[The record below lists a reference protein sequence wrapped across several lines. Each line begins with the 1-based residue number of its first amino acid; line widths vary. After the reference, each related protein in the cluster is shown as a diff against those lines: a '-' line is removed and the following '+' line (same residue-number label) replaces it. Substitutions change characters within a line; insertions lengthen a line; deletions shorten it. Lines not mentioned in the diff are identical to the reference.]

1 MSDPVNILQYEDKAK
16 ADGFR
21 FVFGVDEAGRGPLAG
36 PVVAG
41 AVLLRSTDFSCRITD
56 SKKLSPLQ
64 RERAFAEIQDKAFVG
79 IGIAGQEVIDE
90 INILKASH
98 RAMTLAVSDL
108 VSRLPDS
115 VKAGGGFPSSVRVLV
130 DGNSFSGDLPYDI
143 QSIIKGDE
151 KSLSVACAS
160 IMAKVTR
167 DRIMDELDSLYP
179 GYGFRVHKGY
189 PTRAHYEALRA
200 YGPSAVHR
208 KTFRL
213 C

>member
-79 IGIAGQEVIDE
+79 IGIAGEELIDE

-108 VSRLPDS
+108 VGRLPES
-115 VKAGGGFPSSVRVLV
+115 AKACGGFSSSVRVLV